1 MRPAQT
7 KLESSA
13 TESLDEE
20 DEANCSADPD
30 GWLWGAAMKL
40 LGVRDAFEGTSQQGK
55 LKLFGVN

>member
-13 TESLDEE
+13 AESLDEE
-20 DEANCSADPD
+20 DEANCSAGPD

-40 LGVRDAFEGTSQQGK
+40 LGVATRSKVPLNKE
-55 LKLFGVN
+55 N